1 MAFAELKCKN
11 CGQSIS
17 IDAQSGVAVCEF
29 CGSVYTDENS
39 SVSTKV
45 ENANALL
52 TKLNEPEK
60 AKRLF
65 EQISEECPGDCRG
78 WLGIARVITADFSAK
93 ELSIK
98 QFREAQMNIDKA
110 ISVSD
115 DETSESIKSQ
125 WLKYCSE
132 INDDI
137 KSKEDTLNELLKK
150 QSVLLDKRQQ
160 LNDKVYDGEK
170 ALDKINRSYAT
181 VRVLF
186 ITALILFAVLSVI
199 AICILFSDFVLRDNN
214 YTPLI
219 LLIIG
224 LVLTAVVTP
233 PMLSGRKAV
242 EEAENKLKKLTI
254 ELNDINSQIENTA
267 DIIEQ
272 NKETV

>member
-45 ENANALL
+45 ENASALL

-115 DETSESIKSQ
+115 SETANAIKSK
-125 WLKYCSE
+125 WAEYCSK
-132 INDDI
+132 ISYDI
-137 KSKEDTLNELLKK
+137 KSKEDTLSELLRR

-170 ALDKINRSYAT
+170 ASGKINKTYS
-181 VRVLF
+181 
-186 ITALILFAVLSVI
+186 TAVVIFCAALVVFAVLLI
-199 AICILFSDFVLRDNN
+199 LAICIFFSDFVLGDKSRL
-214 YTPLI
+214 PLI
-219 LLIIG
+219 LVIIG
-224 LVLTAVVTP
+224 LVLTVVGILP
-233 PMLSGRKAV
+233 VLSKRKAV
-242 EEAENKLKKLTI
+242 KEAQSALNNLTL
-254 ELNDINSQIENTA
+254 ELNDISGQIEKTA
-267 DIIEQ
+267 DLIEQ
-272 NKETV
+272 AKETV

>member
-45 ENANALL
+45 ENASALL

-78 WLGIARVITADFSAK
+78 WLGIARVITADFSAEK
-93 ELSIK
+93 LSLN

-150 QSVLLDKRQQ
+150 QSVFLDKRQQ
-160 LNDKVYDGEK
+160 LNDKLSEEEK
-170 ALDKINRSYAT
+170 ASGKINKTYS
-181 VRVLF
+181 
-186 ITALILFAVLSVI
+186 TAVVIFCAALVVFAVLLI
-199 AICILFSDFVLRDNN
+199 LAICIFFSDFVLGDKSRL
-214 YTPLI
+214 PLI
-219 LLIIG
+219 LVIIG
-224 LVLTAVVTP
+224 LVLTVVGILP
-233 PMLSGRKAV
+233 VLSKRKAV
-242 EEAENKLKKLTI
+242 KEVQSALNNLML
-254 ELNDINSQIENTA
+254 ELNDISGQIEKTA
-267 DIIEQ
+267 DLIEQ
-272 NKETV
+272 AKETV